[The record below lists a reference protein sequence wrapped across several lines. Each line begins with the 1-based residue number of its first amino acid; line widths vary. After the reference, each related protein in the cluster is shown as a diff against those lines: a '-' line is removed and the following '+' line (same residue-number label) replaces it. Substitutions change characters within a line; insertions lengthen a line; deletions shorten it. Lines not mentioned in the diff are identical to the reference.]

1 MGLMNNFT
9 MEDLRERVL
18 LCCQNTFSCF
28 RDPATDTSPATEKRH
43 IEVIKNDFVKAPNR
57 ELPPKPVEKPGY
69 VYVALYDYTARTD
82 DDLSFNAGDKLEP
95 LDKSDDWWFARGI
108 SGISANKEGY
118 IPANYVAPLE
128 SLDAEP

>member
-1 MGLMNNFT
+1 MNNFT

-28 RDPATDTSPATEKRH
+28 RDPADDTSPPTVKPR
-43 IEVIKNDFVKAPNR
+43 IEVIKNEFAKAPVR
-57 ELPPKPVEKPGY
+57 ELPPTPVEKPGY

-95 LDKSDDWWFARGI
+95 LTKGDDWWMARGI
-108 SGISANKEGY
+108 TGISANKEGY
-118 IPANYVAPLE
+118 IPANYVAPVE

>member
-1 MGLMNNFT
+1 MNNFT
-9 MEDLRERVL
+9 MEDFRERIL

-28 RDPATDTSPATEKRH
+28 RDAPTDSSPATEKRH
-43 IEVIKNDFVKAPNR
+43 IEVIKNEFAKVPAR

-82 DDLSFNAGDKLEP
+82 DDLSFKAGDKLEP
-95 LDKSDDWWFARGI
+95 LNKGNDWWMARGI
-108 SGISANKEGY
+108 TGISANKEGY
-118 IPANYVAPLE
+118 IPANYVAPVE

>member
-1 MGLMNNFT
+1 MNNFT

-28 RDPATDTSPATEKRH
+28 RDPADDPPPTVKPR
-43 IEVIKNDFVKAPNR
+43 IEVIKNEFAKAPVR
-57 ELPPKPVEKPGY
+57 ELPPTPVEKPGY

-95 LDKSDDWWFARGI
+95 LTKGDDWWMARGI
-108 SGISANKEGY
+108 TGISANKEGY
-118 IPANYVAPLE
+118 IPANYVVPVE